1 MHDWQTTLLA
11 LCFLA
16 STAAFFV
23 MWSKYEEQKQKTTEE
38 HNAYRNALEY
48 GNAIAEALKEERNR
62 RWDEISRAVGL
73 ENEILFWKEA
83 NEDKAKDIL
92 YYHEHC
98 KKQADALKIEMERT
112 SRLERDNAQ
121 LEQNLRSALRCPNN
135 DHVWKDGRCVK
146 CGRMKDAL
154 S

>member
-1 MHDWQTTLLA
+1 MTHDWITTLLA
-11 LCFLA
+11 LGYFA
-16 STAAFFV
+16 ATAAFFV
-23 MWSKYEEQKQKTTEE
+23 MWSKLEEQKQKTADAEE
-38 HNAYRNALEY
+38 
-48 GNAIAEALKEERNR
+48 R

-146 CGRMKDAL
+146 CGRVQDG
-154 S
+154 